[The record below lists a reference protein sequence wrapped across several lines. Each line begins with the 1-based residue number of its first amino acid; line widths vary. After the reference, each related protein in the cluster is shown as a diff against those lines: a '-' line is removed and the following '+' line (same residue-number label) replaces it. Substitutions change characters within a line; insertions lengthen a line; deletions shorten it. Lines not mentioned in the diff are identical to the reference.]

1 MEEVALARRKQDK
14 ELEGAR
20 EKIDE
25 LTTENQKL
33 SQSKKRVQEEVR
45 GWRDGEGEEG
55 GGMKGGE
62 RERVERWRG
71 SGGGMEREEGWR
83 EGREEVE
90 R

>member
-1 MEEVALARRKQDK
+1 MEEAALARRKQDK

-62 RERVERWRG
+62 RVEGWRGRRGWRDEGRGEGGEMERERVEG
-71 SGGGMEREEGWR
+71 
-83 EGREEVE
+83 
-90 R
+90 